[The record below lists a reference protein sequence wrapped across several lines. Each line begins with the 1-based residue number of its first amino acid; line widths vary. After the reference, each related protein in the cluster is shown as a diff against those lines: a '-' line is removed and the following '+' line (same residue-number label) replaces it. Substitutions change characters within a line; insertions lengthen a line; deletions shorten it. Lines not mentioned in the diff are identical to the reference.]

1 MDELSN
7 KDKEDAEY
15 SEERKTLFKT
25 LIKMHFQKN
34 FIWYT
39 LTNIMTNWKEKQWST
54 EKWCEY

>member
-15 SEERKTLFKT
+15 SEEIKTLFKT

-39 LTNIMTNWKEKQWST
+39 LTNIMTN
-54 EKWCEY
+54 